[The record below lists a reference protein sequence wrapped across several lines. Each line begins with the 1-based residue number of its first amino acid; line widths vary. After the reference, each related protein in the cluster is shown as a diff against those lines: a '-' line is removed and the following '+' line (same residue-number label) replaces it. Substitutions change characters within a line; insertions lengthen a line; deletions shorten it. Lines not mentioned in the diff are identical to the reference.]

1 MLVAVER
8 SIVVMVSAVV
18 VIVVTVL
25 KPDDGVAEL
34 VMLEDVESEFV
45 IGLPSV
51 LLVDSEEVGA
61 VLRGGLGVKGG

>member
-1 MLVAVER
+1 
-8 SIVVMVSAVV
+8 MVSAVV